1 MDDYTWHLKL
11 KQKRSRRQHEILA
24 LIIIIALIL
33 GMGLWNI
40 FYSRTPEYA
49 LNQLQT
55 AVKEKDSE
63 TFSKYADLNTICKK
77 AYDDLTGDMF
87 ASDKSI
93 PAQNRELFQKF
104 YTIIQ
109 PQVAEG
115 TKDTILDRIKTGQ
128 WPSPGGD
135 SLLKG
140 RQLGIDFEY
149 LLERSQLKN
158 TELLSI
164 GNVIRDGDK
173 ATAEINVSDCTTDTA
188 FTLILVMEKSKE
200 GYWRVAYI
208 DNYRAYLDTVEPLQ
222 KKDINDYS
230 NATES
235 IVAETNQTLA
245 ELQGTFKWLTTY
257 TGDMTD
263 SQKSSINE
271 LITKEI
277 IPALQKRQQKLEAI
291 EIPSGA
297 VYVAGLRSQS
307 AGLSISA
314 WENFAKGVMNDDQNA
329 FETAESYHKAALD
342 MDKRIDDIFHHAA
355 ISKSAP
361 EIP

>member
-1 MDDYTWHLKL
+1 MDDHTWKQQLK
-11 KQKRSRRQHEILA
+11 KKRSRRQHEMLA
-24 LIIIIALIL
+24 LIVIIALIL
-33 GMGLWNI
+33 GWGLWSF

-63 TFSKYADLNTICKK
+63 AFSKYADLDTICKK

-93 PAQNRELFQKF
+93 PAKNRELFQKF
-104 YTIIQ
+104 YTMIQ

-115 TKDTILDRIKTGQ
+115 SRNTILDRVKTGQ
-128 WPSPGGD
+128 WSAPDGD
-135 SLLKG
+135 NILKG

-173 ATAEINVSDCTTDTA
+173 ATAEINVKDCTTDTP
-188 FTLILVMEKSKE
+188 FTLILVMEKSKD
-200 GYWRVAYI
+200 GYWRVVYI

-222 KKDINDYS
+222 KKDINDYHK
-230 NATES
+230 ATEN
-235 IVAETNQTLA
+235 IVAETNWTLS
-245 ELQGTFKWLTTY
+245 ELQCTFKWLTTY

-271 LITKEI
+271 LITKDI
-277 IPALQKRQQKLEAI
+277 IPALQNRQKKLDAI
-291 EIPSGA
+291 EVPSGA
-297 VYVAGLRSQS
+297 TYVAGLRSQS
-307 AGLSISA
+307 ASLSISA

-329 FETAESYHKAALD
+329 FETAESYHKSAMD

-355 ISKSAP
+355 ISKAVQ